1 MVGWIIKIQPEKSM
15 SCITQYSRWLYEDS
29 RALTGRQVALKS
41 PKGKPIYTSCLRQKH
56 HSHTEKP
63 LLLIQA
69 VPFTNVYYKGDFSS
83 E

>member
-1 MVGWIIKIQPEKSM
+1 MRKIQSENSM

-63 LLLIQA
+63 LLLIKA
-69 VPFTNVYYKGDFSS
+69 APSTNVYYKGGFSS